1 MVGQLKIYS
10 DVSVFISEI
19 FSYIKIESAVV
30 LGIFVIGLF
39 IGIVFY
45 TLVSAFGPNAK
56 NLRDPFEEHED

>member
-1 MVGQLKIYS
+1 MGLNLFSVLTSSISGEIYNL
-10 DVSVFISEI
+10 EL
-19 FSYIKIESAVV
+19 AVI

-39 IGIVFY
+39 IGIIFY